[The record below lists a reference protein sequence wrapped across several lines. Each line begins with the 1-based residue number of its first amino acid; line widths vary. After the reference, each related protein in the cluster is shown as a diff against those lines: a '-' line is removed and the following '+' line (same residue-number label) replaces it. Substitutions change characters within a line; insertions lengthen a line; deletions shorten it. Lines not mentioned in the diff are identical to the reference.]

1 MPTRRGARG
10 TPLDSAQGGPGHRR
24 GAPSRRRPG
33 FGWLAPV
40 FAAALACAAYAN
52 ALDNPFVYDDRDTV
66 TANASLADLSNI
78 KFILVYS
85 PFRPVVNASYALDR
99 WFWEYRPFGY
109 HLTNVA
115 LHAAAVLLLY
125 AWLRRILA
133 DTGSGREANL
143 AAFAGAAL
151 FAVHPLQSEAVAYV
165 SGRSELMCAVWFLAA
180 LLLARDAILSGSLVR
195 TAGAVVCGLLAIASK
210 EIGLVLPF
218 VILAYDWLLRPGD
231 DAARRR
237 RLWRVFL
244 PAFVLLAGIGGYRL
258 VALRGISGDMAM
270 GPLLNMLTQAIVI
283 WRYVGLLAWPA
294 GQSIMHA
301 VHRVTSIADPL
312 GWVAIAGLA
321 AACAVAVRVRRSHPV
336 VALGVLWFF
345 AVLAPSSSVIAL
357 REGMAEHR
365 VYLASAGIFIAVSAA
380 FARRAKSGT
389 ATADKAIVSRWRSP
403 ESEASLV
410 VRAGRVAVFCVVLT
424 VLFALTVMRNRVWS
438 DPVALWTEA
447 TVHAEGMWEPHYA
460 LADSLREADN
470 CIAALPEYQK
480 VVALH
485 PAHRDGFTNLGI
497 CLAQIGQL
505 EDAERAFRRALEI
518 DPSFPRGY
526 TNLGALA
533 LVAGD
538 TTRAR
543 DYYREA
549 IAQDPGNVLARMQL
563 ASLYEKTFHDYHAA
577 ARMCGEARLLAPSTP
592 GVVECME
599 RNQRLAAAKDTGR

>member
-1 MPTRRGARG
+1 LPTRRAARG
-10 TPLDSAQGGPGHRR
+10 TAFDNAQGRPEHRR
-24 GAPSRRRPG
+24 GTPSRRRPG
-33 FGWLAPV
+33 WLLPAL
-40 FAAALACAAYAN
+40 AAALGCAAYFN
-52 ALDNPFVYDDRDTV
+52 GLDNPFVYDDHDTV
-66 TANASLADLSNI
+66 IANASLANLSNVR
-78 KFILVYS
+78 FILTYS

-99 WFWEYRPFGY
+99 WLWGYRPFGY

-133 DTGSGREANL
+133 DAGSGREANL

-180 LLLARDAILSGSLVR
+180 LLLARDAILSGSRAR
-195 TAGAVVCGLLAIASK
+195 TAGAVLCGLLAIASK

-218 VILAYDWLLRPGD
+218 VVLAYDWLLRPGD
-231 DAARRR
+231 ESARRR
-237 RLWRVFL
+237 RLWRVFV
-244 PAFVLLAGIGGYRL
+244 PAFVLLAGIGAYRL
-258 VALRGISGDMAM
+258 VALGGISGGTGM
-270 GPLLNMLTQAIVI
+270 GPLLNMFTQAIVI

-312 GWVAIAGLA
+312 AWVALAGLA
-321 AACAVAVRVRRSHPV
+321 GACAAAFRMRQSHPV
-336 VALGVLWFF
+336 VALGALWVF

-365 VYLASAGIFIAVSAA
+365 VYLASAGIFMAVASA
-380 FARRAKSGT
+380 FARGAKSGA
-389 ATADKAIVSRWRSP
+389 ATADKAIVSRWLS
-403 ESEASLV
+403 SEPGPSRV
-410 VRAGRVAVFCVVLT
+410 VRTARASVFCAVLA

-438 DPVALWTEA
+438 DPVALWAEA
-447 TVHAEGMWEPHYA
+447 AVHAEGMWEPHYA
-460 LADSLREADN
+460 LADSLREAGD
-470 CIAALPEYQK
+470 CTAALPEYRK
-480 VVALH
+480 VAALH
-485 PAHRDGFTNLGI
+485 PTHRDAFTNLGI
-497 CLAQIGQL
+497 CLAQTAQL
-505 EDAERAFRRALEI
+505 EDAERAFRRVLEI
-518 DPSFPRGY
+518 DPSFARGY

-538 TTRAR
+538 TAHAR

-563 ASLYEKTFHDYHAA
+563 ASLYENTFHDYHAA

-599 RNQRLAAAKDTGR
+599 RNQRLAAARDTGR

>member
-1 MPTRRGARG
+1 LLPAVAVT
-10 TPLDSAQGGPGHRR
+10 
-24 GAPSRRRPG
+24 
-33 FGWLAPV
+33 
-40 FAAALACAAYAN
+40 LACAAYYN
-52 ALDNPFVYDDRDTV
+52 ALHNPFVYDDHDTV
-66 TANASLADLSNI
+66 IANPSLVDPTNV
-78 KFILVYS
+78 KFVLVYS

-99 WFWEYRPFGY
+99 WFWGYRPFGY

-115 LHAAAVLLLY
+115 LHASSVLLLY

-133 DTGSGREANL
+133 DTGSSGAASL

-180 LLLARDAILSGSLVR
+180 LLLARGAILSGSRVR
-195 TAGAVVCGLLAIASK
+195 TAGGVLCGLLAIASK
-210 EIGLVLPF
+210 EIGLVLPL
-218 VILAYDWLLRPGD
+218 VVLAYDWLLRPGE
-231 DAARRR
+231 DAARRK
-237 RLWRVFL
+237 RLWRVFV
-244 PAFVLLAGIGGYRL
+244 PAFVLLAGVGVYRL
-258 VALRGISGDMAM
+258 LALRGVSTGTAR

-283 WRYVGLLAWPA
+283 WRYVALLTWPA
-294 GQSIMHA
+294 GQSIMHG
-301 VHRVTSIADPL
+301 VHRVTSVADPIA
-312 GWVAIAGLA
+312 WVAFAGLA
-321 AACAVAVRVRRSHPV
+321 AGCAGAFRLRTSYPV
-336 VALGVLWFF
+336 VALGLVWFF

-365 VYLASAGIFIAVSAA
+365 VYLASAGIFIAVASA
-380 FARRAKSGT
+380 FARGAKSGA
-389 ATADKAIVSRWRSP
+389 ATGDKAIVSPW
-403 ESEASLV
+403 
-410 VRAGRVAVFCVVLT
+410 RAGVFCAGLL

-438 DPVALWTEA
+438 DPVVLWTEA

-460 LADSLREADN
+460 LADSLREAGD
-470 CIAALPEYQK
+470 CPAALPEYQR

-485 PAHRDGFTNLGI
+485 PAHRDAFTNMGI
-497 CLAQIGQL
+497 CLAQTGQL
-505 EDAERAFRRALEI
+505 EDAERSFRRVLEI

-563 ASLYEKTFHDYHAA
+563 ANLYEKTFHDYPAA

-599 RNQRLAAAKDTGR
+599 RNQRLAAGR

>member
-1 MPTRRGARG
+1 LPTRRGARG
-10 TPLDSAQGGPGHRR
+10 TAFDYAQGRPEHRR
-24 GAPSRRRPG
+24 GTPSRRRHG
-33 FGWLAPV
+33 FGWLLPAL
-40 FAAALACAAYAN
+40 AATLACAAYFN
-52 ALDNPFVYDDRDTV
+52 ALDNPFVYDDHDTV
-66 TANASLADLSNI
+66 IANRSLVDPTNVR
-78 KFILVYS
+78 FVLVYS
-85 PFRPVVNASYALDR
+85 PFRPVVNASYALDH
-99 WFWEYRPFGY
+99 WFWAYRPFGY

-115 LHAAAVLLLY
+115 LHAAVVLLLY

-133 DTGSGREANL
+133 DTGSGGAAHL

-180 LLLARDAILSGSLVR
+180 MLLSRDAILSGSRVR
-195 TAGAVVCGLLAIASK
+195 TAGAVLCGLLAIASK

-218 VILAYDWLLRPGD
+218 IVLAYDWLLRPGE

-237 RLWRVFL
+237 RLWLVFV
-244 PAFVLLAGIGGYRL
+244 PAFVLLAGIGAYRL
-258 VALRGISGDMAM
+258 VTLRGISSGTPM

-294 GQSIMHA
+294 GQSIMHT
-301 VHRVTSIADPL
+301 VHRVTSVADPIA
-312 GWVAIAGLA
+312 WVALAGLA
-321 AACAVAVRVRRSHPV
+321 GACAAAFRLRTSYPV
-336 VALGVLWFF
+336 VALGVVWFF
-345 AVLAPSSSVIAL
+345 AVLAPSSSIIVL

-365 VYLASAGIFIAVSAA
+365 VYLASAGMFIAVASA
-380 FARRAKSGT
+380 FARGAKSGA
-389 ATADKAIVSRWRSP
+389 ATADKAVVSRWLSP
-403 ESEASLV
+403 EPGPSRV
-410 VRAGRVAVFCVVLT
+410 VRTGRAGVFCAVLT

-447 TVHAEGMWEPHYA
+447 TVHAQGMWEPHYA
-460 LADSLREADN
+460 LGDSLREAGD
-470 CIAALPEYQK
+470 CTAALPEYRT

-485 PAHRDGFTNLGI
+485 PAHRDAFTNMGI
-497 CLAQIGQL
+497 CLAQTGQL
-505 EDAERAFRRALEI
+505 QDAERAFRRVLEI
-518 DPSFPRGY
+518 DPSYPRGY

-563 ASLYEKTFHDYHAA
+563 ASLYEKTFHDYPAA

-599 RNQRLAAAKDTGR
+599 RNQRLAAGR

>member
-1 MPTRRGARG
+1 MLPAVAVT
-10 TPLDSAQGGPGHRR
+10 
-24 GAPSRRRPG
+24 
-33 FGWLAPV
+33 
-40 FAAALACAAYAN
+40 LACAAYYN
-52 ALDNPFVYDDRDTV
+52 ALHNPFVYDDHDTV
-66 TANASLADLSNI
+66 IANASLVDPTNV
-78 KFILVYS
+78 KFVLVYS

-99 WFWEYRPFGY
+99 WFWGYRPFGY

-115 LHAAAVLLLY
+115 LHASSVLLLY
-125 AWLRRILA
+125 AWLRRILG
-133 DTGSGREANL
+133 DTGSSGAASP

-165 SGRSELMCAVWFLAA
+165 SGRSELMCAVWFIAA
-180 LLLARDAILSGSLVR
+180 LLLARDAILSGSRVR
-195 TAGAVVCGLLAIASK
+195 TAGAVLCGLLAIASK

-218 VILAYDWLLRPGD
+218 VVLAYDWLLRPGEE
-231 DAARRR
+231 AARRK
-237 RLWRVFL
+237 RLWRVFV
-244 PAFVLLAGIGGYRL
+244 PAFVLLAGVGVYRL
-258 VALRGISGDMAM
+258 LALRGISSGTAL

-294 GQSIMHA
+294 GQSIMHG
-301 VHRVTSIADPL
+301 VHRVTSVADPNA
-312 GWVAIAGLA
+312 WVGFAGLV
-321 AACAVAVRVRRSHPV
+321 AACAGAFRLRTSYPV
-336 VALGVLWFF
+336 VALGIVWFF

-365 VYLASAGIFIAVSAA
+365 VYLASAGIFMAVASA
-380 FARRAKSGT
+380 FARGAKSAA
-389 ATADKAIVSRWRSP
+389 ATADKASVSRWR
-403 ESEASLV
+403 
-410 VRAGRVAVFCVVLT
+410 AGVFCAVLL

-460 LADSLREADN
+460 LADSLREAGD
-470 CIAALPEYQK
+470 CPAALPEYQR
-480 VVALH
+480 VVTLH
-485 PAHRDGFTNLGI
+485 PAHRDAFTNMGI
-497 CLAQIGQL
+497 CLAQTGQL
-505 EDAERAFRRALEI
+505 EEAERSFRRVLEI

-563 ASLYEKTFHDYHAA
+563 ASLYEKTFHDYPAA

-599 RNQRLAAAKDTGR
+599 RNQRLAAGR

>member
-1 MPTRRGARG
+1 LLPA
-10 TPLDSAQGGPGHRR
+10 
-24 GAPSRRRPG
+24 
-33 FGWLAPV
+33 
-40 FAAALACAAYAN
+40 FAVTLACAAYYN
-52 ALDNPFVYDDRDTV
+52 ALHNPFVYDDHDTV
-66 TANASLADLSNI
+66 IANASLVDPTNVR
-78 KFILVYS
+78 FVLVYS

-99 WFWEYRPFGY
+99 WFWGYRPFGY

-115 LHAAAVLLLY
+115 LHASSVLLLY

-133 DTGSGREANL
+133 DAGSSGAARL

-180 LLLARDAILSGSLVR
+180 LLLARDAILSGSRVR
-195 TAGAVVCGLLAIASK
+195 TAGAVVSGLLAIASK

-218 VILAYDWLLRPGD
+218 VVLAYDWLLRPGE
-231 DAARRR
+231 DAARRK
-237 RLWRVFL
+237 RLWRVFV
-244 PAFVLLAGIGGYRL
+244 PAFVLLAGVGVYRL
-258 VALRGISGDMAM
+258 LALRGISSGTAL

-294 GQSIMHA
+294 GQSIMHG
-301 VHRVTSIADPL
+301 VHRVTSVADPIAWAAL
-312 GWVAIAGLA
+312 AGLV
-321 AACAVAVRVRRSHPV
+321 AACVAAFRLRTSYPV
-336 VALGVLWFF
+336 VALGIVWFF

-365 VYLASAGIFIAVSAA
+365 VYLASAGIFIAVASA
-380 FARRAKSGT
+380 FARGAKSG
-389 ATADKAIVSRWRSP
+389 AASADKAIVSRWLSP
-403 ESEASLV
+403 EPGPSRL
-410 VRAGRVAVFCVVLT
+410 VRAGRGSVFCAGLL

-460 LADSLREADN
+460 LADSLREAGD
-470 CIAALPEYQK
+470 CPAALPEYQR

-485 PAHRDGFTNLGI
+485 PAHRDAFTNMGI
-497 CLAQIGQL
+497 CLAQTGQL
-505 EDAERAFRRALEI
+505 EEAERSFRRVLEI

-549 IAQDPGNVLARMQL
+549 IAQDPGNVLARIQL
-563 ASLYEKTFHDYHAA
+563 ASLYEKTFHDYPAA

-599 RNQRLAAAKDTGR
+599 RNQRLAAGR

>member
-1 MPTRRGARG
+1 M
-10 TPLDSAQGGPGHRR
+10 
-24 GAPSRRRPG
+24 PSRRP
-33 FGWLAPV
+33 GWLLPALAV
-40 FAAALACAAYAN
+40 TLACAAYYN
-52 ALDNPFVYDDRDTV
+52 GLHNPFVYDDHDTV
-66 TANASLADLSNI
+66 IANASLVDPANVR
-78 KFILVYS
+78 FVLVYS
-85 PFRPVVNASYALDR
+85 PFRPVVNASYALDH
-99 WFWEYRPFGY
+99 WFWAYQPFGY

-115 LHAAAVLLLY
+115 LHASSVLLLY

-133 DTGSGREANL
+133 DTASGGAASL

-165 SGRSELMCAVWFLAA
+165 SGRSELMCAFWFLAA
-180 LLLARDAILSGSLVR
+180 LLLARQAILYGNRVPA
-195 TAGAVVCGLLAIASK
+195 AGAVLCGVLAIASK

-218 VILAYDWLLRPGD
+218 VVLAYDWLLRPGE
-231 DAARRR
+231 DAARRK
-237 RLWRVFL
+237 RLWRVFV
-244 PAFVLLAGIGGYRL
+244 PAFVLLAGVGVYRL
-258 VALRGISGDMAM
+258 LALRAMSSATAM

-294 GQSIMHA
+294 GQAIMHS
-301 VHRVTSIADPL
+301 VHRVTSFADPIA
-312 GWVAIAGLA
+312 WVALAGLA
-321 AACAVAVRVRRSHPV
+321 AACAGAFRLRTSYPV
-336 VALGVLWFF
+336 VALGIVWFF

-365 VYLASAGIFIAVSAA
+365 VYLANAGIFIAVASAL
-380 FARRAKSGT
+380 ARGAKSGA
-389 ATADKAIVSRWRSP
+389 ATADKAIVSRWLSLEP
-403 ESEASLV
+403 GPSLV
-410 VRAGRVAVFCVVLT
+410 VRVGRAAVFCAGLL

-460 LADSLREADN
+460 LADSLREAGD
-470 CIAALPEYQK
+470 CPAALQEYQR

-485 PAHRDGFTNLGI
+485 PAHRDAFTNMGI
-497 CLAQIGQL
+497 CLAQTGQL
-505 EDAERAFRRALEI
+505 EDAERSFRRVLEI

-563 ASLYEKTFHDYHAA
+563 ASLYEKTFHDYPAA

-599 RNQRLAAAKDTGR
+599 RNQRLAAGR

>member
-1 MPTRRGARG
+1 LLPAV
-10 TPLDSAQGGPGHRR
+10 A
-24 GAPSRRRPG
+24 
-33 FGWLAPV
+33 V
-40 FAAALACAAYAN
+40 ALACAAYYN
-52 ALDNPFVYDDRDTV
+52 TLHNPFVYDDHDTV
-66 TANASLADLSNI
+66 IANPSLVDPTNV
-78 KFILVYS
+78 KFVLVYS
-85 PFRPVVNASYALDR
+85 PFRPVVNASYALDH
-99 WFWEYRPFGY
+99 WFWGYRPFGY

-115 LHAAAVLLLY
+115 LHASSVLLLY

-133 DTGSGREANL
+133 DTGSSGAASL

-165 SGRSELMCAVWFLAA
+165 SGRSELMCAVWFIAA
-180 LLLARDAILSGSLVR
+180 LLLARGAILSGSRVR
-195 TAGAVVCGLLAIASK
+195 TAGAVLCGLLAIASK

-218 VILAYDWLLRPGD
+218 VVLAYDWLLRPGE
-231 DAARRR
+231 DAARRK
-237 RLWRVFL
+237 RLWRVFV
-244 PAFVLLAGIGGYRL
+244 PAFVLLAGVGVYRL
-258 VALRGISGDMAM
+258 MAVRGISGGTAL
-270 GPLLNMLTQAIVI
+270 GPLLNLFTQAIVV

-294 GQSIMHA
+294 GQSIMHG
-301 VHRVTSIADPL
+301 VHRVTSVADPIA
-312 GWVAIAGLA
+312 WVALAGLA
-321 AACAVAVRVRRSHPV
+321 AACVAAFRLRTSYPV
-336 VALGVLWFF
+336 VTLGIVWFF

-365 VYLASAGIFIAVSAA
+365 VYLASAGVFIAVASAL
-380 FARRAKSGT
+380 ARATSG
-389 ATADKAIVSRWRSP
+389 AGAADKAIVSRWR
-403 ESEASLV
+403 
-410 VRAGRVAVFCVVLT
+410 AGVFCAGLL

-460 LADSLREADN
+460 LADSLREAGD
-470 CIAALPEYQK
+470 CPAALPEYQR

-485 PAHRDGFTNLGI
+485 PAHRDAFTNMGI
-497 CLAQIGQL
+497 CLAQTGQL
-505 EDAERAFRRALEI
+505 EEAERSFRRVLEI

-563 ASLYEKTFHDYHAA
+563 ASLYEKTFHDYPAA

-599 RNQRLAAAKDTGR
+599 RNQRLAAGR

>member
-1 MPTRRGARG
+1 MPTRRA
-10 TPLDSAQGGPGHRR
+10 AR
-24 GAPSRRRPG
+24 GAPFDGAQGRPGHHRKTPARRRPG
-33 FGWLAPV
+33 WLLPAL
-40 FAAALACAAYAN
+40 AAALACAAYVN

-66 TANASLADLSNI
+66 VANASLADLSNVR
-78 KFILVYS
+78 FILVYS

-99 WFWEYRPFGY
+99 WLWEYRPFGY

-125 AWLRRILA
+125 AWVRRILT
-133 DTGSGREANL
+133 DTGSGREANV

-180 LLLARDAILSGSLVR
+180 LLLARDAILSGSRAR
-195 TAGAVVCGLLAIASK
+195 TAGAILCGLLAIASK

-218 VILAYDWLLRPGD
+218 VVLAYDWLLRPGD
-231 DAARRR
+231 DAARRW
-237 RLWRVFL
+237 RLWRVFV
-244 PAFVLLAGIGGYRL
+244 PAFILLAGIGAYRL
-258 VALRGISGDMAM
+258 VALRGISDGTAM
-270 GPLLNMLTQAIVI
+270 SPLLNMLTQAIVI

-312 GWVAIAGLA
+312 AWIAFAGLA
-321 AACAVAVRVRRSHPV
+321 GVCVAAFRIRRSHPA

-365 VYLASAGIFIAVSAA
+365 VYLASAGIFIAVSSV
-380 FARRAKSGT
+380 FARGAKSGA
-389 ATADKAIVSRWRSP
+389 ATADKAIVNRWLSP
-403 ESEASLV
+403 ERGTSLLARTG
-410 VRAGRVAVFCVVLT
+410 RAGVFCAVVML
-424 VLFALTVMRNRVWS
+424 LFGLTVMRNRVWS
-438 DPVALWTEA
+438 DPVTLWTEA

-460 LADSLREADN
+460 LADSLREAGD
-470 CIAALPEYQK
+470 CTAALPEYRK
-480 VVALH
+480 VVALR
-485 PAHRDGFTNLGI
+485 PAHRDALTNLGI
-497 CLAQIGQL
+497 CLAQTGQL
-505 EDAERAFRRALEI
+505 EDAEQAFRRVLEI
-518 DPSFPRGY
+518 DPASARGY

-538 TTRAR
+538 TARAR

-599 RNQRLAAAKDTGR
+599 RNQRLAAAAGR